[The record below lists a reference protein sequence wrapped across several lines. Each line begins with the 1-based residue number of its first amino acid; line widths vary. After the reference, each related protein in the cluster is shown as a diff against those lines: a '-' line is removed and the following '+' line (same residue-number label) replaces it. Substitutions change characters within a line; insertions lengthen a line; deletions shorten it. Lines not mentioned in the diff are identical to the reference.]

1 MNDTRTPAAAPATLG
16 LPAADQICLVVPDLQ
31 AALALYEPLFGPFT
45 VLDNG
50 PFESVYRG
58 ERVMTDLP
66 CAFGRS
72 GALEIELVA
81 WRSGPSPHRD
91 FLQSGRE
98 GVQHIRYVVD
108 DLDHWILRAATI
120 GFHPVW
126 SGSYP
131 ASPAGPSLSW
141 CYLERDGDPLMI
153 EFVRFG

>member
-1 MNDTRTPAAAPATLG
+1 MNPGATAPLAG
-16 LPAADQICLVVPDLQ
+16 LPPADQICLVVRDLD

-58 ERVMTDLP
+58 EREMVDLP

-72 GALEIELVA
+72 GGLEVEIVA
-81 WRSGPSPHRD
+81 PRSGRSPHRD
-91 FLQSGRE
+91 FLDAGRE
-98 GVQHIRYVVD
+98 GVQHIRFVID
-108 DLDHWILRAATI
+108 DLEAWIGKAAAI
-120 GFHPVW
+120 GYRPVW

-131 ASPAGPSLSW
+131 ASPAAPPLGW

-153 EFVRFG
+153 EFVQFG